1 MRILKLTLLF
11 FALLPGLVTSAKDPR
26 IGLVLGGG
34 GAKGAATVGALRVI
48 EDAGIRIDYI
58 TGTSIGAIIG
68 GLYAAGY
75 TAAELEDFLR
85 SQEWE
90 DILQGHRVE
99 LLLKRLFAARGV
111 ADFED
116 TRIPFR
122 CVATERR
129 SLDEKILGGGDIVK
143 AIRASMSIP
152 KLYEPVRI
160 DGLELVD
167 GGMVNNLPVDVAL
180 DMGAEYII
188 AVDLKQDEDES
199 LGIEFG
205 EGLLRYWLS
214 RPDLKRYKKNIESID
229 IHIHPSLPGYHAMS
243 FDRGDCERM
252 MEIGEQAAREH
263 WGRLLTVKER
273 QNVLPNEIRGRNL
286 REYNPAGRIIVGEKR
301 INYFEVQ

>member
-1 MRILKLTLLF
+1 MRILNLTLLF
-11 FALLPGLVTSAKDPR
+11 FALLPGLVSHAKDPR

-75 TAAELEDFLR
+75 TAAELEDFLL

-199 LGIEFG
+199 LGIDFG
-205 EGLLRYWLS
+205 EGLLKYWLS
-214 RPDLKRYKKNIESID
+214 RPDLKRYKQNVENID
-229 IHIHPSLPGYHAMS
+229 IHIHPYLPGYHAMS
-243 FDRGDCERM
+243 FDRADCERM
-252 MEIGEQAAREH
+252 LEIGEQAAREY
-263 WGRLLTVKER
+263 WGSLIAVKER
-273 QNVLPNEIRGRNL
+273 QNVLPNERPGKQL
-286 REYNPAGRIIVGEKR
+286 REYNPSGRIILYKKE
-301 INYFEVQ
+301 INYFGQ